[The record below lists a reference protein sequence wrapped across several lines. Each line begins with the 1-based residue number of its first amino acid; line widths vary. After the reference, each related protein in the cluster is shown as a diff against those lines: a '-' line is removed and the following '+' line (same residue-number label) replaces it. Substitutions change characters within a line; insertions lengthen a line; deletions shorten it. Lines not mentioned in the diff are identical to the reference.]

1 MVKIVAGNHIARQIL
16 LQLLL
21 SLFVLKNI
29 LIYMQAHNI
38 TCDIENAWDLEIEDL
53 EFSIQS
59 SNVASEKLLNLS
71 KTAIIIFISQDT
83 FQY

>member
-1 MVKIVAGNHIARQIL
+1 MSSPFLNFKTYFFSNKYLYITANMVKIVAGNHITRQIL

-38 TCDIENAWDLEIEDL
+38 TCDIENA
-53 EFSIQS
+53 
-59 SNVASEKLLNLS
+59 
-71 KTAIIIFISQDT
+71 
-83 FQY
+83 